1 MARHVVRTLA
11 ILIALFLVVP
21 AFVVIPLALSTSPF
35 LEFPPPGYSTQW
47 FDQFFNDPAWTDALG
62 RSMQIAAGAMLI
74 ALVLGFAAAYALVR
88 SGHRLLAWCEPL
100 LLLPMMVPIIVYG
113 IAAYAVA
120 LTVGAVGS
128 AFVLMA
134 AHAVLALPYVL
145 LNLTAALRTTD
156 PRLEQV
162 AQSLGASR
170 FVAFR
175 KVVVPL
181 ILPAVAGAG
190 LIAFALSLDEAVV
203 AMFLTAEG
211 EPTLPVQMYSSIRY
225 QLNPLVPV
233 AATIMIG
240 IWIVIVVLV
249 GVIHRQALRRGARPA
264 ATGPDVEIREPL
276 VSHP

>member
-1 MARHVVRTLA
+1 MARRVLRIVA
-11 ILIALFLVVP
+11 ILIAFFLIAP
-21 AFVVIPLALSTSPF
+21 AFIVVPLALSTSPF

-47 FDQFFNDPAWTDALG
+47 FDQFFNDPAWTDALA
-62 RSMQIAAGAMLI
+62 RSLRVATGAMLL

-88 SGHRLLAWCEPL
+88 SGHRLLTWCEPV
-100 LLLPMMVPIIVYG
+100 LLLPMMVPIVVYG
-113 IAAYAVA
+113 ISAYGVA
-120 LTVGAVGS
+120 LTIGTIGS
-128 AFVLMA
+128 TWVLMA
-134 AHAVLALPYVL
+134 AHATIALPYVL

-170 FVAFR
+170 VVAFR
-175 KVVVPL
+175 KVLLPL
-181 ILPAVAGAG
+181 IAPAVAGAG

-240 IWIVIVVLV
+240 VWIVIVGLV
-249 GVIHRQALRRGARPA
+249 AVIHRQAMRRGARPA
-264 ATGPDVEIREPL
+264 LAEPGIPEPL
-276 VSHP
+276 VGSHP